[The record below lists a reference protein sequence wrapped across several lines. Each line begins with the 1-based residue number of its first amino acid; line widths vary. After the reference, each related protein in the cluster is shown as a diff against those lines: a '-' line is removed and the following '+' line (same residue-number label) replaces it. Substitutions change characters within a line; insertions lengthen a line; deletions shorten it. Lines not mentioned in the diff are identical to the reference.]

1 MLGDKDVTTVLGVK
15 NLDAAG
21 KFYEQKLG
29 LQRSDPLPGGVLFKS
44 GNCMLFIYETEF
56 AGTNK
61 ATAATWTVQDVKS
74 VVADLEQKGV
84 TFEKYDFPGTAR
96 DGVIHTMGT
105 MQAVWF
111 KDPDGNI
118 LNIVSM

>member
-1 MLGDKDVTTVLGVK
+1 MLGDKDVTVVLGVK
-15 NLDAAG
+15 DLEAAG
-21 KFYEQKLG
+21 KFYEQTLG
-29 LQRSDPLPGGVLFKS
+29 LKRGGQMPGGVIFES
-44 GNCMLFIYETEF
+44 GKCAVFVYETEF

-61 ATAATWTVQDVKS
+61 ATAATWSVDDIKA

-84 TFEKYDFPGTAR
+84 TFEQYDIPESTR
-96 DGVIHTMGT
+96 EGVIHIMGT

>member
-1 MLGDKDVTTVLGVK
+1 MLGDKDVTVVLGVK
-15 NLDAAG
+15 NLDTAG
-21 KFYEQKLG
+21 KFYEQTLG
-29 LQRSDPLPGGVLFKS
+29 LKKGDPVPGGVFYHS
-44 GNCMLFIYETEF
+44 GNCTVFIYETEF

-61 ATAATWTVQDVKS
+61 ATAATWTVDDVKS
-74 VVADLEQKGV
+74 AVAALEQKGV
-84 TFEKYDFPGTAR
+84 VFEQYDLPGMAR
-96 DGVIHTMGT
+96 DGVIHSMGT